1 MSARS
6 ETATLQEVMAA
17 EHAVVFGYGVA
28 GARLGGGDR
37 RRALVGWS
45 AHGDRRDRL
54 AGLITARGATPVPP
68 AASYA
73 LPSPVRSAGDAVAL
87 LAELEERLADVWA
100 DAVGR
105 LTGALRGLAATG
117 LADSA
122 VAGARWR
129 GTSLAFPGLPER
141 AP

>member
-1 MSARS
+1 VSARS
-6 ETATLQEVMAA
+6 ETSTLQEVLAA

-28 GARLGGGDR
+28 GARLAGADR
-37 RRALVGWS
+37 RRALAGWS

-54 AGLITARGATPVPP
+54 AGLIAARGATPVPP
-68 AASYA
+68 AASYV
-73 LPSPVRSAGDAVAL
+73 LPSPVRSTGDAVAL
-87 LAELEERLADVWA
+87 LAQLEDRLADVWA
-100 DAVGR
+100 DAVAR
-105 LTGALRGLAATG
+105 LSGDLRGLAATG
-117 LADSA
+117 LADTA